1 MCVDVKHACTYMLK
15 DSGWI
20 KKILLGGLL
29 VVFPMFGIAFPGIK
43 RMFSDPYNAC
53 ALLIFI
59 ALSVVI
65 YLSIVGY
72 FFKTLNSKIL
82 GQTENLPEWNEFFE
96 LVKIGTKAYVG
107 TILFYLPIAILMG
120 ILYIFLVPIE
130 HTILYAILCFLAHIL
145 IVALYMPFMMSFAV
159 DLKITSFVNIDR
171 AFLIVASDCRNFLI
185 LVMCIFA
192 ISICFGFIA
201 SVLSLSGLL
210 TLFIPFLA
218 FYVYIVMADLFAQL
232 TMKEALR
239 L

>member
-20 KKILLGGLL
+20 RKVLLGGLL
-29 VVFPMFGIAFPGIK
+29 VVFPMFGFAFPGIK

-53 ALLIFI
+53 ALLFF
-59 ALSVVI
+59 AVVCIGI
-65 YLSIVGY
+65 YLSLVGY
-72 FFKTLNSKIL
+72 FFKTLHAKIL
-82 GQTENLPEWNEFFE
+82 GDTENLPEWNGFLE
-96 LVKIGTKAYVG
+96 LVKIGAKAYAG
-107 TILFYLPIAILMG
+107 TILFYLPIAVLMG
-120 ILYIFLVPIE
+120 ILYIFLVPVE
-130 HTILYAILCFLAHIL
+130 HTMLYAAVCFICHIF
-145 IVALYMPFMMSFAV
+145 VAALYMPFMMSFAV
-159 DLKITSFVNIDR
+159 DLKISSFINIDR
-171 AFLIVASDCRNFLI
+171 AILIVTSDIRNFII

-192 ISICFGFIA
+192 ISICFMFVA
-201 SVLSLSGLL
+201 SILSLSGLL